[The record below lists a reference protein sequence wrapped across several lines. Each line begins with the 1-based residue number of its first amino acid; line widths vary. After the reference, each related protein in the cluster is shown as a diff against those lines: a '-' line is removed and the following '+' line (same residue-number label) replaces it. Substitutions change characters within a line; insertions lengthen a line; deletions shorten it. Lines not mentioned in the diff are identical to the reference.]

1 MILVTGSLAFDHI
14 LNFPGKF
21 GDHILPDKIHN
32 LNVSFLV
39 NDMRKSFGGT
49 AGNIAYSLSLLGVKT
64 AILGFA
70 GDDFSPYREF
80 LARHEVETSYIR
92 QVEKFYTSTAF
103 GICDQRDNNIWGF
116 YTGADSLSDNLSIK
130 DVKEKIDFGIIA
142 PQNPRA
148 MIQFANEYK
157 SLGIPYLFDPGM
169 QLPWLTENDLRQ
181 GVKGATIL
189 IGNDYE
195 VDVMEKKL
203 MINDLNHLSKDGKII
218 ITTLGEKGSRIVW
231 RGKEVRVKG
240 AVVQSVSDPAGAGD
254 AYRSGFVAGF
264 IRKFP
269 LSVCGQMGS
278 VAAAYTVE
286 KFGTTTHQYTTAEF
300 KRRYKENFQEEI
312 EL

>member
-49 AGNIAYSLSLLGVKT
+49 AGNIAYSLSLLGIKT
-64 AILGFA
+64 AILGFV

-80 LARHEVETSYIR
+80 LVDNEVETKYIR
-92 QVEKFYTSTAF
+92 AIEKFYTSTAF
-103 GICDQRDNNIWGF
+103 GMCDQNDNSIWGF

-130 DVKEKIDFGIIA
+130 EVKEKIDFGIIA

-148 MIQFANEYK
+148 MCRFADEYK
-157 SLGIPYLFDPGM
+157 EMGIPYLFDPGM
-169 QLPWLTENDLRQ
+169 QLTWLLKSDLEE
-181 GVKGATIL
+181 GIAGARIV

-195 VDVMEKKL
+195 VDVMEKKM
-203 MINDLNHLSKDGKII
+203 MIDDLNQLSKRGKII
-218 ITTLGEKGSRIVW
+218 ITTLGEKGSRIVQN
-231 RGKEVRVKG
+231 GKETRVKG
-240 AVVQSVSDPAGAGD
+240 ARVRSVSDPAGAGD
-254 AYRSGFVAGF
+254 AYRAGFVAGF
-264 IRKFP
+264 IRNFP
-269 LSVCGQMGS
+269 LSICGQMGS

-286 KFGTTTHQYTTAEF
+286 KYGTTTHRYTHGQF
-300 KRRYKENFQEEI
+300 MRRYKENFKEEI
-312 EL
+312 QL